1 MRKNRFRADQMTI
14 AVRSGLAWIGL
25 LTRMIL
31 TGSEAFAEG
40 TAPPQAD
47 HQPAIQLIIDDS
59 LANELSAH
67 LPDCFAITPKS
78 RFQKSNLLRDLTA
91 GDSLVWIGAPTDL
104 PTELWIGDFQPAK
117 RPLAVVAARNSPL
130 PHEPLPKVK
139 AAVHSAFM
147 LPPKEF
153 AQHNIDEEI
162 RAAFLPILEAY
173 DRFGQ
178 LVGYP
183 GIVLSHSAPALV
195 SGRYEGAEWF
205 CFFFDQPTEAMPVT
219 AWMSLLDSIAM
230 RHESQLA
237 VESCS
242 ANFASYQ
249 PGERVQLSTRVCS
262 SRGAAAAIELRFL
275 AQGPGQADFTPVATI
290 RRVVTANGA
299 TEAICDYLAPAQA
312 GLWRFR
318 VEICQDPQ
326 HAETLSVAGKPIV
339 IDRREAGFVVTSK
352 PLTTPTTM
360 QISGPNFAFDGADGF
375 WVGTHYYPSSSWWE
389 WAWRDFDPVLAER
402 DFRAMRSASNR
413 LVRVWVDPVLD
424 ESSLR
429 AMDAAIYLAA
439 ERGIVLDFCFFNQW
453 IQKLG
458 FERPSGEQVA
468 FEFRHPRDFNLY
480 SISLRNL
487 ALQREYVGV
496 LANRWRQADNVM
508 YNLANETYVKDPDAA
523 QMDPEVIA
531 WDGIPEA
538 KGERRDTL
546 LFRRW
551 AAELT
556 QAIRQAGGEQP
567 VFGGYL
573 FSLNSG
579 GDNYLAN
586 SDAPLVTWHG
596 YAPPPQ
602 LASALQYF
610 DPTSSGRP
618 LLLEEFGTSG
628 WNNKEH
634 YDAAAH
640 RALAAGASAAMSY
653 EWGVSWLAKES
664 CFVPLPIRQSLVE
677 NPDPRWFAPVI
688 EYARVTTAAKGVG
701 IAPFAS
707 GFGYGSIYHGTPF
720 PAEAAI
726 ALARIGVMARD
737 LAKDPIPELVYVVVP
752 EARTAEIPAYV
763 ATFEKL
769 WREGV
774 EFGIW
779 QEVQIERL
787 PEEARTIICPGTFA
801 AETKDHFQKLRATGA
816 QVFDQPGQDWLTAT
830 VLPRVEVTPAGQVST
845 MMRRTKQGA
854 LYSFFA
860 DKPIAQASIGTSNH
874 KVEVGLAPL
883 GLLLESEGGIRML
896 EAAGDVTI
904 DNSLFCKI
912 SSGRAI
918 LAAKMAPHLP
928 DAELIEVMATEPT
941 TIQFQ
946 RQIRLIELFA
956 EPQPTAIG
964 AITPTE
970 PTMVLDI
977 DSEMIRY
984 RLRVYFS
991 NK

>member
-1 MRKNRFRADQMTI
+1 MWKTRCRAGQLTT
-14 AVRSGLAWIGL
+14 VGTSGLARVGL
-25 LTRMIL
+25 LVFTIL
-31 TGSEAFAEG
+31 TECGAHAEETLPPEANR
-40 TAPPQAD
+40 P
-47 HQPAIQLIIDDS
+47 PAIQIVVEDA
-59 LANELSAH
+59 LAKELNAH
-67 LPDCFAITPKS
+67 LPECFVIIPKS
-78 RFQKSNLLRDLTA
+78 QLQSSNLLRDLA
-91 GDSLVWIGAPTDL
+91 IGDSLVWIGTPAGL
-104 PTELWIGDFQPAK
+104 PAELWIGNFQPAK
-117 RPLAVVAARNSPL
+117 GPLAVVAAPNSPL
-130 PHEPLPKVK
+130 PHESLPKVK
-139 AAVHSAFM
+139 AAVHSAFL

-162 RAAFLPILEAY
+162 RAAFLPILEAH

-205 CFFFDQPTEAMPVT
+205 CFFFDQPAEAMPAA
-219 AWMSLLDSIAM
+219 AWKSLLNSIAI
-230 RHESQLA
+230 RHQSQLA

-242 ANFASYQ
+242 ASFASYQ
-249 PGERVQLSTRVCS
+249 PGERVQLRARVRS
-262 SRGAAAAIELRFL
+262 SRATAAAIELRFL
-275 AQGPGQADFTPVATI
+275 AQGPGQAEFTPVATI
-290 RRVVTANGA
+290 RRVATAHGA
-299 TEAICDYLAPAQA
+299 TEAICDYLAPAQP

-318 VEICQDPQ
+318 VEICQDPE
-326 HAETLSVAGKPIV
+326 HAETLTIVGKPIV
-339 IDRREAGFVVTSK
+339 IDRREAGFVVTPK
-352 PLTTPTTM
+352 PLKTPTTM
-360 QISGPNFAFDGADGF
+360 KISGPNFAFDGADGF

-429 AMDAAIYLAA
+429 AMDAAIFLAA
-439 ERGIVLDFCFFNQW
+439 QQGIVLDFCLFNQW
-453 IQKLG
+453 VQNLG

-487 ALQREYVGV
+487 ALQREYAGV

-508 YNLANETYVKDPDAA
+508 YNLANETYVKDPDAS
-523 QMDPEVIA
+523 QMDPEVVA
-531 WDGIPEA
+531 WEGIPEA

-573 FSLNSG
+573 FSLNAG

-586 SDAPLVTWHG
+586 ADAPLVSWHA
-596 YAPPPQ
+596 YAPPAQ
-602 LASALQYF
+602 LASTLQYF

-618 LLLEEFGTSG
+618 LLLEEFGTAG
-628 WNNKEH
+628 WNNEEH
-634 YDAAAH
+634 YDGAAH
-640 RALAAGASAAMSY
+640 RALAAGAAAAMSY

-720 PAEAAI
+720 PAGA
-726 ALARIGVMARD
+726 ALALGRVGAMARN
-737 LAKDPIPELVYVVVP
+737 LAKAPFPELVYVVVP
-752 EARTAEIPAYV
+752 EARTADIPAYM
-763 ATFEKL
+763 ATFEQL
-769 WREGV
+769 WREGI
-774 EFGIW
+774 EFGVW
-779 QEVQIERL
+779 QEAQIESL
-787 PEEARTIICPGTFA
+787 PQEARTLICPGTVSA
-801 AETKDHFQKLRATGA
+801 KTKNHFEKLRATGA
-816 QVFDQPGQDWLTAT
+816 QVFDQPGQDWLTAS
-830 VLPRVEVTPAGQVST
+830 VLPRVKVTPSGAVST
-845 MMRRTKQGA
+845 SMRRTKQGA

-860 DKPIAQASIGTSNH
+860 DKPLAKASIATH
-874 KVEVGLAPL
+874 QHEVELGLAPM
-883 GLLLESEGGIRML
+883 GLLLEGPEGISML
-896 EAAGDVTI
+896 EATGDVTI
-904 DNSLFCKI
+904 DNSLFCKV

-918 LAAKMAPHLP
+918 LAAKTAPHLP
-928 DAELIEVMATEPT
+928 DADLIEIMATEPT
-941 TIQFQ
+941 RIQFQ
-946 RQIRLIELFA
+946 RTIRLIEMFA
-956 EPQPTAIG
+956 EPQPSAVGVI
-964 AITPTE
+964 APPE
-970 PTMVLDI
+970 PTKVLDI

-984 RLRVYFS
+984 RLRVHFS
-991 NK
+991 NE